1 MKNKILLCIS
11 LCLTAPSQPHVLK
24 NTMLKNIDHA
34 GFFDRAIIDII
45 SIRQKIKNFLH
56 GKHLW
61 HGIKLTL
68 STTNNVPLE
77 TIMRRAET
85 ICGAT
90 FIILSPTYSNV
101 LKFVTAEHKEAA
113 QKYILAIQKLSLLK
127 RQELI
132 KFDGQFTGNYAINPF
147 TNEKMPIYIADY
159 AVELFDTRNNFPH
172 IGVPAHN
179 SKDFEFAQK
188 NHLDI
193 KIVVTGQSQVPAC
206 DQPHFNKDGKQLSE
220 AYTKEDDE
228 IVIINSGDFN
238 GNHKES
244 AGKVATAIQ
253 ELKIGSALT
262 SPIMYDFFGK
272 KYSLENLKIIEET
285 MLKESVHLS
294 AQQKES
300 FGILMNYAQADLLEI
315 VEPFL
320 VSIYAAKDLMIELI
334 EESCKLRS
342 TGRSYMMTWSQLK
355 GNDSEKVIF
364 KRDITTFQEL
374 AKFCSDLV
382 NFLGDFASSCP
393 HALESLKKL
402 KSSHE

>member
-1 MKNKILLCIS
+1 MKKRFLFCIS
-11 LCLTAPSQPHVLK
+11 LCFTTPSQPHVLK
-24 NTMLKNIDHA
+24 NNMLKNIDHA

-68 STTNNVPLE
+68 STTNNTSVE

-90 FIILSPTYSNV
+90 FIVLSPTNTNI
-101 LKFVTAEHKEAA
+101 LKFVTPEHKDAI
-113 QKYILAIQKLSLLK
+113 QKYIKSIHSLSLLQ
-127 RQELI
+127 RQEQI
-132 KFDGQFTGNYAINPF
+132 KFDGYFTGSYAINPF
-147 TNEKMPIYIADY
+147 TKEKMPIYVADY
-159 AVELFDTRNNFPH
+159 AIELFDARNHYPH

-188 NHLDI
+188 HHLDI
-193 KIVVTGQSQVPAC
+193 KLVVAGQPQLPAH
-206 DQPHFNKDGKQLSE
+206 DQPHFNKDGKHLAQ

-228 IVIINSGDFN
+228 ITIINSGAFD
-238 GNHKES
+238 GNHKDAAE
-244 AGKVATAIQ
+244 KVAAALQ
-253 ELKIGSALT
+253 ELKIGSALN
-262 SPIMYDFFGK
+262 SPVMYEFFGK

-285 MLKESVHLS
+285 MLKENLHLS
-294 AQQKES
+294 SQQKEA

-320 VSIYAAKDLMIELI
+320 VSIHAAKDLMIELI
-334 EESCKLRS
+334 EESCQLRQ

-393 HALESLKKL
+393 HALESLKRL
-402 KSSHE
+402 KNTHE